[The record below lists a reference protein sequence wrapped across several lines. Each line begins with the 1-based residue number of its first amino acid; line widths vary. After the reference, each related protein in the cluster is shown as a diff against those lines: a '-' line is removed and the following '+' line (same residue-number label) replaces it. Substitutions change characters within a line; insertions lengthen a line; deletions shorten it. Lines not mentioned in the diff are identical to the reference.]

1 MNNPHVSAAPSG
13 VEVAVHWRVK
23 EQQNGLWVA
32 VKEFKNLVTDFG
44 LTAFAAAPAG
54 TYTPPIYLVIDTAYT
69 TMYAQANAGT
79 NQVQLTNDPTVAGD
93 NQLVLSVGL
102 AAQETVTFTSKS
114 GSNPVTFT
122 LSANLVNTHLLGD
135 PVVRAVT
142 SSDTMASV
150 LSEAQYDPTYNAGNR
165 LAMTA
170 NYSPGTGQ
178 NTMQFFMSGTTATNL
193 FFAHVG
199 LADQQAIGAVNAN
212 LHNYAALGYNHN
224 STNDLEIDVT
234 YMLQRY

>member
-1 MNNPHVSAAPSG
+1 MNNPHVNASPSG
-13 VEVAVHWRVK
+13 VGVAVHWIVK

-32 VKEFKNLVTDFG
+32 VSDFKNLVTDFG
-44 LTAFAAAPAG
+44 LTAFASAPAG
-54 TYTPPIYLVIDTAYT
+54 TYTPPIYLVIDTSYT
-69 TMYAQANAGT
+69 TMYVQANSGT
-79 NQVQLTNDPTVAGD
+79 NQVQLNADPTVAGD

-102 AAQETVTFTSKS
+102 AAQETVTFTSKTGS
-114 GSNPVTFT
+114 GPYTFT
-122 LSANLVNTHLLGD
+122 LSANLVNTHPIND

-142 SSDTMASV
+142 SADSMASV
-150 LSEAQYDPTYNAGNR
+150 LSEAQYDPTYNPGNR

-178 NTMQFFMSGTTATNL
+178 NTMQFFMSGNTATNL

-199 LADQQAIGAVNAN
+199 LADQQVIGAVNTN
-212 LHNYAALGYNHN
+212 LHNYASLGYNHN

-234 YMLQRY
+234 YTLQRY